1 MATYKLYKKTSAT
14 AKEEVQIPA
23 SSVSGLSTVATSGSY
38 DDLSHKPDISGKLSK
53 TENTGVNVLGTTKST
68 TTLGGNQLVAPNGII
83 FAGTAANA
91 GLVTRGICGV
101 TTPDSKGACSK
112 ENLYINY
119 DGNNDFNAGRQV
131 VLNAGAVGNHLGSNM
146 YQYAVPRGDIVKAWV
161 EAQGYAKT
169 TQIPP
174 VNNGT
179 LTIQKNGTKVQTFTA
194 NQSSSVTANITVPT
208 KVSELTND
216 SGFIT
221 SDGSVKRVID
231 YNDTSKNIKIG
242 YSGAGIT
249 GGDIKY
255 IAGYT
260 VSDGTAG
267 NVARIKDISKDALKS
282 WLGYATVATSGNYND
297 LSNKP
302 TPAIKSATLTGTTL
316 YLTL

>member
-1 MATYKLYKKTSAT
+1 MATYKPYKKTESG
-14 AKEEVQIPA
+14 KEEIKIPY
-23 SSVSGLSTVATSGSY
+23 SVLSNPP
-38 DDLSHKPDISGKLSK
+38 DLSVYAKLA
-53 TENTGVNVLGTTKST
+53 
-68 TTLGGNQLVAPNGII
+68 GGNTFSGNQVITGYIDI
-83 FAGTAANA
+83 RGTAAEKH
-91 GLVTRGICGV
+91 LKTRGIGG
-101 TTPDSKGACSK
+101 S
-112 ENLYINY
+112 
-119 DGNNDFNAGRQV
+119 DGNGNSSDLYLQYSSNYKTYFGNTAQSS
-131 VLNAGAVGNHLGSNM
+131 LNADGSISIN
-146 YQYAVPRGDIVKAWV
+146 G
-161 EAQGYAKT
+161 KT
-169 TQIPP
+169 AAITDQI
-174 VNNGT
+174 
-179 LTIQKNGTKVQTFTA
+179 
-194 NQSSSVTANITVPT
+194 PT

-216 SGFIT
+216 SEFIT

-260 VSDGTAG
+260 ASDGTAG

-302 TPAIKSATLTGTTL
+302 TPAIKSASLSGTTL